1 MLSYE
6 HFFDSMDLNT
16 RAKRRRAVNLA
27 ISLLT
32 RVRQAEDD
40 NLDRFPENLQESE
53 AFTNPD
59 FSLDYVTDAI
69 ENLNYA
75 Y

>member
-1 MLSYE
+1 MNYV
-6 HFFDSMDLNT
+6 HT
-16 RAKRRRAVNLA
+16 RYMSHAVHANQSAVNLA

-40 NLDRFPENLQESE
+40 NLERFPENFQESD
-53 AFTNPD
+53 AFTNAE

-69 ENLNYA
+69 ENLTYA

>member
-1 MLSYE
+1 MSYD
-6 HFFDSMDLNT
+6 HFFDSLDLNS

-40 NLDRFPENLQESE
+40 NLGRFPENFQQSDAYSNAE
-53 AFTNPD
+53 
-59 FSLDYVTDAI
+59 FSLDYLIDAI
-69 ENLNYA
+69 ENLSVA